1 MLHAPNSGFADFL
14 GGRVGCNFS
23 LHGPPRR
30 LLRKKG
36 WMACFPAGPPPQ
48 ALWTRRR
55 ERQPGWKQRDFLRGL
70 HGVSGR
76 APTLWLAVAP
86 GSHCSRGPIDK
97 IDGHALR
104 KDDFASV
111 VGHGNALLPEGPL
124 DEPDD

>member
-30 LLRKKG
+30 LLLKKG
-36 WMACFPAGPPPQ
+36 WMACFPVGPPPQ

-70 HGVSGR
+70 HGVSDR
-76 APTLWLAVAP
+76 A
-86 GSHCSRGPIDK
+86 